1 MNKLIK
7 KYRINK
13 ITELEKGSD
22 ICEYILKCYNSNK
35 LEIDYIYIM
44 IKKSIDKL
52 GANQL
57 YKLFLQIPFDD
68 ELTKILNDKMSVS
81 YDRKVSVDYMLS
93 EKYKSNYQ
101 DEINILTKIFSEKN
115 NYELEHHCNNLL
127 KSKRFISC
135 DDTIPSILKAACNSK
150 KGLVIYNVVK
160 KLNLSKESIN
170 LLIDTLSEINDI
182 KYVYLLLKDV
192 NVFSEEEII
201 KIIDIICK
209 SENDEYIYKTS
220 LEFPEYKTFYRNA
233 LLNSRNIYYLTL
245 YILYV
250 DDILITSVFS
260 NRVRMLEYMK
270 LYNFELKDIEYAGIK
285 FNYNMDNLQTINDKI
300 NNNVNKLC
308 YELNVNK
315 EKNFIY

>member
-81 YDRKVSVDYMLS
+81 YDRKVSVDYILS
-93 EKYKSNYQ
+93 EKYKSNYE
-101 DEINILTKIFSEKN
+101 DEVNILTKIFSEKN
-115 NYELEHHCNNLL
+115 NYELEHHCDNIL
-127 KSKRFISC
+127 KSKKIISC
-135 DDTIPSILKAACNSK
+135 DDTIPAILKAACNSK

-160 KLNLSKESIN
+160 KINLSKESIN
-170 LLIDTLSEINDI
+170 LLIVTLSEIDDI
-182 KYVYLLLKDV
+182 KYAYLLLKNV
-192 NVFSEEEII
+192 NIFSEDEIV

-209 SENDEYIYKTS
+209 SENDEYVYITS
-220 LEFPEYKTFYRNA
+220 LEFPEYKILYRKA
-233 LLNSRNIYYLTL
+233 LLKSKNIYYLTL
-245 YILYV
+245 YALYV
-250 DDILITSVFS
+250 DDILITRIFS
-260 NRVRMLEYMK
+260 SRIRMLEYMK
-270 LYNFELKDIEYAGIK
+270 LYNFELKDIEYAGMK
-285 FNYNMDNLQTINDKI
+285 FNYDINNLQTINDKI
-300 NNNVNKLC
+300 NSNVNKLC

-315 EKNFIY
+315 E